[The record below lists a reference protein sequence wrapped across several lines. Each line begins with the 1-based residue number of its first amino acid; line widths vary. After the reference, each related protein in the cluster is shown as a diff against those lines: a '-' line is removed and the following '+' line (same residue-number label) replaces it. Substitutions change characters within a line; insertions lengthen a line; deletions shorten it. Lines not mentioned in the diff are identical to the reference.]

1 MSCGEIFHSHH
12 WIFSEIS
19 FNQMPNYLDN
29 TLGEKVCLNH
39 YARNIWQFIKEI
51 ALKKKGI
58 CPSSPNLVLLSMLSV
73 FLPTFQCVSVLQIF
87 IQHPFLLDTGKQR
100 IYHSKPDRY
109 SLCIGYLFSPRNC
122 LRKEPNSVPWEIH
135 AFSSHYLGENP
146 HYRNLNLWPS
156 INTVFIV
163 LLGAWLA
170 LWYSFN
176 PILV

>member
-1 MSCGEIFHSHH
+1 
-12 WIFSEIS
+12 
-19 FNQMPNYLDN
+19 
-29 TLGEKVCLNH
+29 
-39 YARNIWQFIKEI
+39 
-51 ALKKKGI
+51 
-58 CPSSPNLVLLSMLSV
+58 MLSV
-73 FLPTFQCVSVLQIF
+73 FLPTFQCISVLQIF

-100 IYHSKPDRY
+100 IYHSKPDIY

-156 INTVFIV
+156 INTVFMV

-170 LWYSFN
+170 LWYSFIPHLFFRGRWRKLPLPWGLN
-176 PILV
+176 GNLKDMWNSQSGKPKSFIRIDWRGRLS